1 MASIKLLQDYRFLT
15 MNYRPLQSTST
26 SGLAYFIHNWEPE
39 GDSPVAQ
46 VLLLH
51 GYAEHAMR
59 YEPLAR
65 ACVTASIR
73 VVSPDHV
80 GHGRSEGIRG
90 YIPKMEI
97 AIDDALKLLDEMLR
111 QHPHIPTFVFGHSM
125 GGAIATII
133 GARMNDRISGLILSG
148 PSLIIANTPKFLQ
161 LLSPIPAALLPKVPF
176 MPLKASDVSRNPEA
190 SSKYK
195 DDPLNYVGKVRFGMG
210 WQLIRAGKMALATAS
225 AIDRPIWV
233 GHGERDGLTAPVGS
247 ERLLS
252 LVRSTDKTYVP
263 VPEAR
268 HEILNEP
275 EGPGLITEIVDWM
288 KQRM

>member
-1 MASIKLLQDYRFLT
+1 MRYTTQL
-15 MNYRPLQSTST
+15 STST
-26 SGLAYFIHNWEPE
+26 SRLAYFIHEWKPE
-39 GDSPVAQ
+39 REPVAQ

-51 GYAEHAMR
+51 GYAEHSMR
-59 YEPLAR
+59 YEPFST
-65 ACVTASIR
+65 ACVAASIR
-73 VVSPDHV
+73 VVAPDHI
-80 GHGRSEGIRG
+80 GHGRSEGTRG

-97 AIDDALKLLDEMLR
+97 AVDDALKLLEEMHNN
-111 QHPHIPTFVFGHSM
+111 HPTIPTFVFGHSM

-133 GARMNDRISGLILSG
+133 AARTNDRIAGLVLSG

-176 MPLKASDVSRNPEA
+176 MPLKASDVSRDPNA

-210 WQLIRAGKMALATAS
+210 WQLIRAGKMALAAAP
-225 AIDRPIWV
+225 AIDRPLWV
-233 GHGERDGLTAPVGS
+233 GHGERDGLTAPAGS
-247 ERLLS
+247 EQLLS
-252 LVRSTDKTYVP
+252 FVRSTDKTYVL

-275 EGPGLITEIVDWM
+275 EGPALISEIVNWM
-288 KQRM
+288 LKRV

>member
-1 MASIKLLQDYRFLT
+1 MRYMTQR
-15 MNYRPLQSTST
+15 STST
-26 SGLAYFIHNWEPE
+26 SGLAYFIHDWEPDGE
-39 GDSPVAQ
+39 SPVAQ

-73 VVSPDHV
+73 VVAPDHI
-80 GHGRSEGIRG
+80 GHGRSDGTRG

-97 AIDDALKLLDEMLR
+97 AVDDALKLLDEMLH
-111 QHPHIPTFVFGHSM
+111 QHPNIPTFVFGHSM

-133 GARMNDRISGLILSG
+133 TARTNDRIRGLVLSG
-148 PSLIIANTPKFLQ
+148 PSLIIANTPRLLQ
-161 LLSPIPAALLPKVPF
+161 LLSPIPATLLPKVPF
-176 MPLKASDVSRNPEA
+176 MPLKASDVSRDPDA
-190 SSKYK
+190 SNKYK

-210 WQLIRAGKMALATAS
+210 WQLIRAGKMALAAAP

-233 GHGERDGLTAPVGS
+233 GHGERDGLTAPAGT
-247 ERLLS
+247 EQLLR
-252 LVRSTDKTYVP
+252 LVRSSDKTYVP
-263 VPEAR
+263 VPQAR

-275 EGPGLITEIVDWM
+275 EGPGLIIEIVDWM
-288 KQRM
+288 KKRI